1 MSDQYQQPDYQ
12 TNQQPP
18 QQQPPQYQQQQYQQQ
33 YQQPYQQPYQQ
44 AYYQPNYAQGQRPM
58 KPDNYLV
65 WAILSTIF
73 CCLPLGIVSIVY
85 SSKVDSQYNAGDYV
99 GAQDSANKAK
109 NFAMWGA
116 IIGVVGVI
124 LYILFIV
131 VLGFAGNALDS
142 M

>member
-1 MSDQYQQPDYQ
+1 MEDQ
-12 TNQQPP
+12 NQN
-18 QQQPPQYQQQQYQQQ
+18 QPPQYQQQPYQQPQ
-33 YQQPYQQPYQQ
+33 YQQPYQQGYF
-44 AYYQPNYAQGQRPM
+44 QPNYAQGQQRPM

-131 VLGFAGNALDS
+131 VLGVAGNALDS